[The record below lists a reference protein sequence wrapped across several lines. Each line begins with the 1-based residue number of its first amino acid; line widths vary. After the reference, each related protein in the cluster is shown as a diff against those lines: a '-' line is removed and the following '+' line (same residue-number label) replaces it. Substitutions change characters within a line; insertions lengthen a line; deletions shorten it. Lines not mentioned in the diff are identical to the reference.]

1 MDVFPICPNL
11 PALMQMFL
19 QAVTDCI
26 ASVKYVV
33 RLNLYWPKF
42 VIKLTLQLYNLY
54 LINFK
59 TSPENWKLHPL
70 LLGNIIRYVVKGV
83 SHPIGNWFESVKF
96 NTPLEKLESICSVL
110 MTRQIKDKLENMK
123 LYFFPTVY
131 TNKLQIVHHG
141 HILIENKNSLENI
154 LIRSSSKILHSPVD
168 IKLWQGT
175 TLTGGYL

>member
-1 MDVFPICPNL
+1 
-11 PALMQMFL
+11 MQMFL

-96 NTPLEKLESICSVL
+96 NTPQEKLESICSVF
-110 MTRQIKDKLENMK
+110 MTRQIK
-123 LYFFPTVY
+123 
-131 TNKLQIVHHG
+131 NKGRNL
-141 HILIENKNSLENI
+141 K
-154 LIRSSSKILHSPVD
+154 
-168 IKLWQGT
+168 T
-175 TLTGGYL
+175 

>member
-1 MDVFPICPNL
+1 
-11 PALMQMFL
+11 MQMFL

-96 NTPLEKLESICSVL
+96 NTPLEKLESICSVF
-110 MTRQIKDKLENMK
+110 MTRQIKDKGRNLKTWNSIFSKFCSPKMAN
-123 LYFFPTVY
+123 LCHRH
-131 TNKLQIVHHG
+131 L
-141 HILIENKNSLENI
+141 LIENT
-154 LIRSSSKILHSPVD
+154 LIRSSNKTLHSPVD

-175 TLTGGYL
+175 TSQH

>member
-1 MDVFPICPNL
+1 MDVLPTCPNL

-96 NTPLEKLESICSVL
+96 NTPLEKLESICSVF
-110 MTRQIKDKLENMK
+110 MTRQIKDNWVGKHETL
-123 LYFFPTVY
+123 FFPIFY
-131 TNKLQIVHHG
+131 TNLKIVPYG

-154 LIRSSSKILHSPVD
+154 LIRKEAL
-168 IKLWQGT
+168 IKYCIVQLI
-175 TLTGGYL
+175 

>member
-1 MDVFPICPNL
+1 MDVLPTCSNL
-11 PALMQMFL
+11 PALMQIFL

-96 NTPLEKLESICSVL
+96 NTPLEKLESICSVF
-110 MTRQIKDKLENMK
+110 MTRQIKN
-123 LYFFPTVY
+123 
-131 TNKLQIVHHG
+131 N
-141 HILIENKNSLENI
+141 
-154 LIRSSSKILHSPVD
+154 
-168 IKLWQGT
+168 
-175 TLTGGYL
+175 

>member
-96 NTPLEKLESICSVL
+96 NTPLEILESICSVF
-110 MTRQIKDKLENMK
+110 MTIQIKDN
-123 LYFFPTVY
+123 
-131 TNKLQIVHHG
+131 
-141 HILIENKNSLENI
+141 
-154 LIRSSSKILHSPVD
+154 
-168 IKLWQGT
+168 
-175 TLTGGYL
+175 